1 MAAGPRSATLHE
13 VDIPATTSWE
23 VRRLAA
29 HLLPDAYEQLKRI
42 ARRVRGRASSEASIQ
57 TTVLVHE
64 SYLRLCASS
73 GFVDNAHFLRASAL
87 AMRHAL
93 INFAE
98 SRLAQ
103 KRGSG
108 SLHVTLSHAEDFSV
122 DSDEGLLE
130 LNDALRK
137 LAEADPRLAEVVEC
151 RYFAGYD
158 EADTA
163 RALNVSIRTVRRD
176 WTKARAWLFRELRGG
191 APG

>member
-93 INFAE
+93 QQQDVPVAVQAACAHQF
-98 SRLAQ
+98 
-103 KRGSG
+103 
-108 SLHVTLSHAEDFSV
+108 
-122 DSDEGLLE
+122 
-130 LNDALRK
+130 
-137 LAEADPRLAEVVEC
+137 
-151 RYFAGYD
+151 
-158 EADTA
+158 
-163 RALNVSIRTVRRD
+163 RREPVGA
-176 WTKARAWLFRELRGG
+176 KARLRQPPCH
-191 APG
+191 AVSR

>member
-1 MAAGPRSATLHE
+1 
-13 VDIPATTSWE
+13 
-23 VRRLAA
+23 
-29 HLLPDAYEQLKRI
+29 
-42 ARRVRGRASSEASIQ
+42 
-57 TTVLVHE
+57 
-64 SYLRLCASS
+64 
-73 GFVDNAHFLRASAL
+73 
-87 AMRHAL
+87 MRHAL